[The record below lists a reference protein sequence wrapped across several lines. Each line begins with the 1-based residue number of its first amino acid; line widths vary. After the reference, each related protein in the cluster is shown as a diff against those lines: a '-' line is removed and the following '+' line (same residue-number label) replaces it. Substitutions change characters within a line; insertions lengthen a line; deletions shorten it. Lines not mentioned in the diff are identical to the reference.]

1 MGRRLVDL
9 RTQRPILDIAS
20 HGRKGPGHHRA
31 LTRDE
36 LACVSRTVRRVPEVM
51 IRVTGGAHTARGVRT
66 HLDYIETHAD
76 LETDDGVVHDE
87 KGLGGVLLEDWDL
100 DLEGKRRHS
109 QRGIA
114 AGRKPG
120 KLVHN
125 LIFSMP
131 AGTPAKKVHQAVKKF
146 ALEKF
151 ALQHRYAMALHTHQ
165 GNPHVHVVVKAVS
178 EQGERLNIRKA
189 TLREWRQDFARYL
202 REVGVEANATE
213 RAVRGG
219 HHQQRKNGVFWAHER
234 KEAYV
239 LRGREESVRQQ
250 LRTGKLSNEAGKTR
264 LIQTREAVKQGW
276 LGLAERLWQE
286 GDQDLAQNV
295 RRYVSEMPPARTDRE
310 HIAVELIAR
319 AHANRSQAPPSLIP

>member
-1 MGRRLVDL
+1 MGKRIVDL
-9 RTQRPILDIAS
+9 RSQRPILDIAS
-20 HGRKGPGHHRA
+20 HGRKSPGHSRP

-36 LACVSRTVRRVPEVM
+36 IAHVSRTVRRVPEVM

-66 HLDYIETHAD
+66 HLDYIEKHAD

-87 KGLGGVLLEDWDL
+87 KGFGRELPEDWDL
-100 DLEGKRRHS
+100 DLQTSRRHT

-114 AGRKPG
+114 SGRRPG

-131 AGTPAKKVHQAVKKF
+131 AGTPTKKVHQAVTKF

-202 REVGVEANATE
+202 RELGVEANATE
-213 RAVRGG
+213 RAVRGSQR
-219 HHQQRKNGVFWAHER
+219 QQRKNGIYRADER
-234 KEAYV
+234 GESIF
-239 LRGREESVRQQ
+239 LRE
-250 LRTGKLSNEAGKTR
+250 
-264 LIQTREAVKQGW
+264 REATVQRELRAGGLQREPGKRRLMETRTAVREGW
-276 LGLAERLWQE
+276 MGLAEGLKEIGQSKIAE
-286 GDQDLAQNV
+286 YV
-295 RRYVSEMPPARTDRE
+295 RRYAREMAPPQTDRE
-310 HIAVELIAR
+310 LI
-319 AHANRSQAPPSLIP
+319 SQAMLASGRATHAPPTR